1 MSPACS
7 ALTCLEEN
15 EKEVPRHVVCTG
27 QTRVSSRGC
36 RLPGSWYILCK
47 EAQERFIWC
56 PLVRVVR
63 ARSSAERL
71 CLPGR
76 KAWQRC
82 SYDTGKS
89 VTKSAPALNESP
101 CITTPTQVIHTAA
114 SSAAV
119 TTPPRSAQ
127 SYANHLSGITVV
139 TTWHRATRQ
148 PPRQAAQDPQKSTR
162 VLYTLLLPAFH
173 LQAIRRGQSRGECHT
188 WSIEGR

>member
-15 EKEVPRHVVCTG
+15 EKEVPRHVVFTG

-101 CITTPTQVIHTAA
+101 CITPHTQVIHTAA
-114 SSAAV
+114 SSAANDH
-119 TTPPRSAQ
+119 TTTKRPKLCESSVWHNRGNDVAPSDQTATEAGRPRPTEEHTCPLHTSLARFA
-127 SYANHLSGITVV
+127 SSG
-139 TTWHRATRQ
+139 H
-148 PPRQAAQDPQKSTR
+148 
-162 VLYTLLLPAFH
+162 
-173 LQAIRRGQSRGECHT
+173 
-188 WSIEGR
+188 